1 MVTTPS
7 EAQASIGGSLDNI
20 PKTKDEALA
29 KKNALKVVPGS
40 QTSLAMTLGI
50 PADLANMFFV
60 KLGDQM
66 YIKVAGLEFLAGKQG
81 VGRIEVSDHYD
92 SENETWV
99 AEAKVYPKI
108 GPREIEAI
116 SKLPEAMQKIAFEE
130 LTKPTNGIGQ
140 ANKNN
145 IKMST
150 MIPFAREMAQ
160 TRAKGRALRAFTH
173 YGATSYEEL
182 PEAEIKVE

>member
-1 MVTTPS
+1 MVSQTELQNESVGSMPQTRE
-7 EAQASIGGSLDNI
+7 EAI
-20 PKTKDEALA
+20 A
-29 KKNALKVVPGS
+29 KKKTMSVVPGS
-40 QTSLAMTLGI
+40 QTSLARTLGI
-50 PADLANMFFV
+50 PDDLANMFFV

-66 YIKVAGLEFLAGKQG
+66 YIKVAGLEFIAGKQG
-81 VGRIEVSDHYD
+81 VGRIEISDHYD

-108 GPREIEAI
+108 GPKEIEAI
-116 SKLPEAMQKIAFEE
+116 AKLPAEMQKMAFEE

-140 ANKNN
+140 ANKSN

-150 MIPFAREMAQ
+150 MVPFAREMAQ

-173 YGATSYEEL
+173 YGATSYEEM
-182 PEAEIKVE
+182 PEAVIDAEQ